1 MGSRDHWGP
10 LQGLPTTPPLEKP
23 LVPSSSHLYPHSLPY
38 DPDHTSHSLPT
49 AQAASPKW
57 GSRRASEVLW
67 FQKTGAQNSGALT
80 HGTDRCFWYG
90 HYNWLADKMDTEK
103 NQGPDW
109 GLEELS
115 LLGLVRYA
123 RPHQATGLTQSLS
136 QAGHAQ
142 LGCL

>member
-1 MGSRDHWGP
+1 
-10 LQGLPTTPPLEKP
+10 
-23 LVPSSSHLYPHSLPY
+23 
-38 DPDHTSHSLPT
+38 
-49 AQAASPKW
+49 
-57 GSRRASEVLW
+57 
-67 FQKTGAQNSGALT
+67 
-80 HGTDRCFWYG
+80 
-90 HYNWLADKMDTEK
+90 MDTEK

>member
-1 MGSRDHWGP
+1 MLLGKAFILLNSIHN
-10 LQGLPTTPPLEKP
+10 
-23 LVPSSSHLYPHSLPY
+23 
-38 DPDHTSHSLPT
+38 
-49 AQAASPKW
+49 PK
-57 GSRRASEVLW
+57 
-67 FQKTGAQNSGALT
+67 QTN
-80 HGTDRCFWYG
+80 
-90 HYNWLADKMDTEK
+90 KMDTEK